1 VAKSRP
7 RNTDWPDQTQT
18 AAPSTIRS
26 YFTVNMKKPTGIF
39 PAGST
44 LGGKEMY
51 EHLTLLPLIVLIVT
65 IKVKIITKKR

>member
-7 RNTDWPDQTQT
+7 RNAGRPDQTQT
-18 AAPSTIRS
+18 AAPSTIDS
-26 YFTVNMKKPTGIF
+26 YFAVNMKKPTGIF
-39 PAGST
+39 PAVST